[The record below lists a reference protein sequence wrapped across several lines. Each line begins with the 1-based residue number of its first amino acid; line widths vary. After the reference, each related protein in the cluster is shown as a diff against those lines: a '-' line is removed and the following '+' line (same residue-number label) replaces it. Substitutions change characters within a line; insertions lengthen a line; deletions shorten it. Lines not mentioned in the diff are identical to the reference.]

1 MRIFL
6 LFFMF
11 FIIGGLLLISNYSLA
26 LYKGENVSK
35 FSAIYSEWLGQ
46 LFGNSQKLAGNVVKL
61 KWLPTNISA
70 SDN

>member
-1 MRIFL
+1 
-6 LFFMF
+6 MF

-46 LFGNSQKLAGNVVKL
+46 LFGNSQRLAGNVVKL
-61 KWLPTNISA
+61 KWLPTNVSLN
-70 SDN
+70 DNSTGVN